1 MRICPK
7 YDKIC
12 SKSVQYGKNME
23 KKYNNLIKE
32 TIFNMLEKVIQK
44 ILFKKVMD
52 NGEKKDAEYIKNM
65 EM

>member
-1 MRICPK
+1 
-7 YDKIC
+7 
-12 SKSVQYGKNME
+12 
-23 KKYNNLIKE
+23 
-32 TIFNMLEKVIQK
+32 MLEKVIQK